1 MATER
6 GRHDRDTSRDRR
18 REQIR
23 ERREQ
28 TRLSGREGG
37 AAEGAADRAERAA
50 ERAERVVKSGPGTG
64 SSALTRPRVRLDLP
78 RAPRRSLLPEY
89 DPEAF
94 GRLSER
100 VARFLGTGR
109 FIVWM
114 TIVIIAWVLWNI
126 FAPEHLRFDQYPFI
140 FLTLM
145 LSLQASY
152 AAPLILLA
160 QNRQDDRDRVNLEQ
174 DRKQNERSIADTE
187 YLTREIAAL
196 RMGLGEVATRDWIR
210 SEFQD
215 LIKEMDERRLFPPER
230 DEGDR

>member
-1 MATER
+1 MAPER
-6 GRHDRDTSRDRR
+6 EAR
-18 REQIR
+18 
-23 ERREQ
+23 
-28 TRLSGREGG
+28 
-37 AAEGAADRAERAA
+37 ERAA
-50 ERAERVVKSGPGTG
+50 TGTG
-64 SSALTRPRVRLDLP
+64 AAARPRLRLDQP
-78 RAPRRSLLPEY
+78 QPPRRRFLPEY

-100 VARFLGTGR
+100 IARFLGTGR

-114 TIVIIAWVLWNI
+114 TFVIILWVVWNVS
-126 FAPEHLRFDQYPFI
+126 APRDLRFDNYPFI

-160 QNRQDDRDRVNLEQ
+160 QNRQDDRDKVNLEQ

-196 RMGLGEVATRDWIR
+196 RVGLGEVATRDWIR
-210 SEFQD
+210 SELED
-215 LIKEMDERRLFPPER
+215 LVKELDDRRSDGYGGGPGEGRGVFPAEHPRRR
-230 DEGDR
+230 DVDDR

>member
-1 MATER
+1 MAPDRESTRER
-6 GRHDRDTSRDRR
+6 TPTGATAATRHRTPRLDQPRPPRR
-18 REQIR
+18 RI
-23 ERREQ
+23 
-28 TRLSGREGG
+28 
-37 AAEGAADRAERAA
+37 
-50 ERAERVVKSGPGTG
+50 
-64 SSALTRPRVRLDLP
+64 
-78 RAPRRSLLPEY
+78 LPEW

-94 GRLSER
+94 GRLSEKI
-100 VARFLGTGR
+100 ARFLGTGR

-114 TIVIIAWVLWNI
+114 TVVIILWVVWNI
-126 FAPEHLRFDQYPFI
+126 AAPANLRFDTYPFI

-210 SEFQD
+210 SELQD
-215 LIKEMDERRLFPPER
+215 VVKEADERRRHDGHVVFPAER
-230 DEGDR
+230 SERSPGRDADDR

>member
-1 MATER
+1 MVPERENSRERTPSGATAA
-6 GRHDRDTSRDRR
+6 SRPRTRLDQPLPPRR
-18 REQIR
+18 RF
-23 ERREQ
+23 
-28 TRLSGREGG
+28 
-37 AAEGAADRAERAA
+37 
-50 ERAERVVKSGPGTG
+50 
-64 SSALTRPRVRLDLP
+64 
-78 RAPRRSLLPEY
+78 LPEY

-100 VARFLGTGR
+100 IARFLGTGR

-114 TIVIIAWVLWNI
+114 TVVIIVWVAWNSL
-126 FAPEHLRFDQYPFI
+126 APGHLRFDEYPFI

-196 RMGLGEVATRDWIR
+196 RIGLGEVATRDWIR
-210 SEFQD
+210 SELQD
-215 LIKEMDERRLFPPER
+215 TIKELEERQNGHRHDPVVFPAER
-230 DEGDR
+230 SRGRDADDR